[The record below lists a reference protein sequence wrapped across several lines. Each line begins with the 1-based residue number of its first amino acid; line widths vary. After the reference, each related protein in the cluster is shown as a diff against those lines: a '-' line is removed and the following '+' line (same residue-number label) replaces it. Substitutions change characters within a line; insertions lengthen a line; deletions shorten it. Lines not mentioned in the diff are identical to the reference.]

1 MEWAVLGLTILFAI
15 MTYIVVQG
23 TRAAMAWR
31 KAAAEGDV
39 KVIKDIV
46 QDSLYGWRSTKRPK
60 EVSPDVWRGV
70 QSMQLV
76 EVGPEL
82 VRVSCQAEGDYKLV
96 NGRWF
101 EQASPLQEGM
111 AITARALD
119 MLLYELPHFKA
130 GRVQIDVYTTFRESG
145 AATRRGCILSTVVTR
160 EAAREVDWEEWTPG
174 EIVDTLGGRYELDE
188 QARPVPI
195 EVEEP
200 KPPEPEGV
208 EAPPAAPVEK

>member
-31 KAAAEGDV
+31 KAAAAGDV
-39 KVIKDIV
+39 KVIRDIV
-46 QDSLYGWRSTKRPK
+46 EDTLSSWRSTKRPK
-60 EVSPDVWRGV
+60 EVPPDVWRGI
-70 QSMQLV
+70 QSVQLV
-76 EVGPEL
+76 EVGPEF

-111 AITARALD
+111 AITSRALD

-130 GRVQIDVYTTFRESG
+130 GRVQIDVYTTFRETG
-145 AATRRGCILSTVVTR
+145 TATRRGCILSTSATR

-174 EIVDTLGGRYELDE
+174 QIVDALGGRYELDDH
-188 QARPVPI
+188 ARPLPI
-195 EVEEP
+195 EVEDP
-200 KPPEPEGV
+200 KAPDAEGA
-208 EAPPAAPVEK
+208 EAPPTATVKK